1 MYYDDNTPFLSHIPT
16 QETPAAEPAEGQQ
29 EGETPMEE
37 GGEEPAAAAADAPA
51 EGEPAEAEGG
61 DGGGQEQAA
70 E

>member
-1 MYYDDNTPFLSHIPT
+1 MITHPFFSHVHT

-37 GGEEPAAAAADAPA
+37 GGEEPAAAEAADAPA